1 MVSTNDLASPLR
13 PFLAQLD
20 DLRSADVL
28 DMDQVGRLLVE
39 LAADEEYLGPLIAEM
54 PSESPGGK
62 WLVKPE
68 RGPRLVLFHRP
79 DGMMACTHSHQCWVA
94 VAPVRGVE
102 THQRWDALPHQ
113 DGRAELRLVDHRA
126 MHRGDV
132 ATLTPPGDVHNHG
145 HVLGTGPSPYSL
157 ILLGDDMYL
166 FGREE
171 YDPEQGTW
179 RKLAPGDPG
188 RSHR

>member
-1 MVSTNDLASPLR
+1 MDSDFPEPLR
-13 PFLAQLD
+13 HFLVQLD
-20 DLRSADVL
+20 GLRSTSIP
-28 DMDQVGRLLVE
+28 DMDRVGQLLTE
-39 LAADEEYLGPLIAEM
+39 LAADEEYFGPLIAEM

-62 WLVKPE
+62 WLAKPE

-79 DGMMACTHSHQCWVA
+79 QGVMAYTHSHHCWVA
-94 VAPVRGVE
+94 IAPVRGVE
-102 THQRWDALPHQ
+102 THQRWDAVRHD
-113 DGRAELRLVDHRA
+113 DGRAELRLADDRA
-126 MHRGDV
+126 MQCGDV
-132 ATLTPPGDVHNHG
+132 ATLIPPGDIHNHG

-166 FGREE
+166 FEREE
-171 YDPEQGTW
+171 YDPQQGAC